1 VTTPMLA
8 LPSAGGTGPDARL
21 RRATVPLAVIA
32 ASVAAFLVF
41 AGLVGAYLGLKAA
54 SGSAAW
60 PPKGVE
66 FDNYTATVLVIT
78 AAMASVLI
86 EWAAY
91 AIRKGFRG
99 QSLFGYGLTV
109 LLGVAFLNA
118 LAYLISKFGFGPAA
132 TPYATVVHTMA
143 AAAFVM
149 VAVATVATVL
159 VGLRA
164 LGHQLTTDNQ
174 EVARSAALLWHL
186 ATVCW
191 IAVYYTVY
199 VTK

>member
-1 VTTPMLA
+1 MLA

-21 RRATVPLAVIA
+21 RRATVPLATI
-32 ASVAAFLVF
+32 VAGVATSLVF
-41 AGLVGAYLGLKAA
+41 AGLIGAYLGLKAA

-60 PPKGVE
+60 PPKGVK
-66 FDNYTATVLVIT
+66 FDNYTASILAIT
-78 AAMASVLI
+78 AVMGSVTI

-91 AIRKGFRG
+91 GIRKGFRG

-109 LLGVAFLNA
+109 LFGVAFLNA
-118 LAYLISKFGFGPAA
+118 LAYLISKLGFAPSA
-132 TPYATVVHTMA
+132 TPYATVVHVMA
-143 AAAFVM
+143 GAAFV
-149 VAVATVATVL
+149 VAAMATAGTVL

-164 LGHQLTTDNQ
+164 VGHQITTDNP